1 MATYKKGILG
11 VFTGKVGTV
20 VGSSW
25 KGISYMKSLPKSSGK
40 APSQPQ
46 IDQRLKFGLVT
57 SFLKPIRTLTNI
69 GYGLVSGNLT
79 PYNAAVSY
87 HLNNAVIGNSPNF
100 EIDYPMVMFSRG
112 ELPGP
117 AVPAMAANPGGAL
130 NFSWVDNATANLA
143 QPNDKAIVL
152 VFHVATKEFVHSDT
166 AKRSAGSLEMTL
178 PTHFVGGA
186 VHAWMAF
193 FNANDKQVSTSV
205 YLGEETVV
213 A

>member
-40 APSQPQ
+40 APTPLQL
-46 IDQRLKFGLVT
+46 DQRLKFALVGN
-57 SFLKPIRTLTNI
+57 FLKPIKSLTNI
-69 GYGLVSGNLT
+69 GYGSVTGNVT
-79 PYNAAVSY
+79 PANAVASY

-100 EIDYPMVMFSRG
+100 QIDYPMVMFSRG

-117 AVPAMAANPGGAL
+117 AVPAMIAAPSGAL

-152 VFHVATKEFVHSDT
+152 VFNVTTKEFVHDAT
-166 AKRSAGSLEMTL
+166 AERSGGSLEMIL
-178 PTHFVGGA
+178 PAHFVGNT

-193 FNANDKQVSTSV
+193 FDVNDKQVSTSV
-205 YLGEETVV
+205 YLGEETVT
-213 A
+213 